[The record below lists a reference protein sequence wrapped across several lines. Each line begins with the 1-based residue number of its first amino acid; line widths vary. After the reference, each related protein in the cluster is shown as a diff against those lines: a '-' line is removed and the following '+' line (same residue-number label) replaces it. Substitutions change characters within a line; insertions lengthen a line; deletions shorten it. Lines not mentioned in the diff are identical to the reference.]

1 MLKIISPEKKATIVS
16 SSVAAVLTL
25 IKLVIGIMSGS
36 VAVLASAV
44 DSVLD
49 LFVSIFNYFAISN
62 SEKPADQYFNY
73 GRGKI
78 EALASVIEGTIIT
91 ISGLFLF
98 YEAVNKY
105 LNNGVSK
112 YADISILV
120 MIISLTITTSLV
132 IYLNRVAKQT
142 NNMVIK
148 ADALHYK
155 TDVYSNA
162 AVLISLITVYFTNL
176 EIVDVLVGGAISIYI
191 IYSAYELIKDGV
203 LVLLDRALEEDMI
216 QDINRILESEGEIN
230 DFHFL
235 KTRTAG
241 NVNFVDV
248 HLVFD
253 CVITLLDAHR
263 VSDNIEEK
271 IMALDPSKEWII
283 NIHLDPYDDSDANIA
298 AHCPTPIQIKSQS

>member
-1 MLKIISPEKKATIVS
+1 MLTKISQEKRATVISST
-16 SSVAAVLTL
+16 VAAILTL
-25 IKLVIGIMSGS
+25 IKFVIGIMSGS

-44 DSVLD
+44 DSILD

-91 ISGLFLF
+91 ISGLYLL
-98 YEAVNKY
+98 YEAIHKY
-105 LNNGVSK
+105 LTGGVSQ
-112 YADISILV
+112 YADISIMV
-120 MIISLTITTSLV
+120 MIVSLIITTALV
-132 IYLNRVAKQT
+132 IYLNKVAKDT

-155 TDVYSNA
+155 TDVFSNG
-162 AVLISLITVYFTNL
+162 AVLISLIAVYFTNL
-176 EIVDVLVGGAISIYI
+176 EIIDIIVGGGISIYI

-203 LVLLDRALEEDMI
+203 LVLLDRALEDDLIKE
-216 QDINRILESEGEIN
+216 INKILDNEIEIN
-230 DFHFL
+230 DHHFL
-235 KTRTAG
+235 KTRAAG

-253 CVITLLDAHR
+253 CVISLLDAHR

-271 IMALDPSKEWII
+271 IMNLDKTREWVI

-298 AHCPTPIQIKSQS
+298 AHCPTPIILQH

>member
-1 MLKIISPEKKATIVS
+1 MSAEKKATIVS

-25 IKLVIGIMSGS
+25 LKLTVGILSGS

-62 SEKPADQYFNY
+62 SEKPADSQFNY

-91 ISGLFLF
+91 ISGFFLLYQAITKYINDTVSTMGETSIIVMLISLFITIGLV
-98 YEAVNKY
+98 AY
-105 LNNGVSK
+105 LN
-112 YADISILV
+112 A
-120 MIISLTITTSLV
+120 
-132 IYLNRVAKQT
+132 VAKKT

-155 TDVYSNA
+155 TDVWTNI
-162 AVLISLITVYFTNL
+162 AVLISLFGVYFTSY
-176 EIVDVLVGGAISIYI
+176 EIIDVIIGGAISIYI
-191 IYSAYELIKDGV
+191 IYSAYELIEDGI
-203 LVLLDRALEEDMI
+203 LVLLDNSLDEETTEEI
-216 QDINRILESEGEIN
+216 IKVIGGEHKVN
-230 DFHFL
+230 DYHFL

-241 NVNFVDV
+241 HNNFVDV

-253 CVITLLDAHR
+253 CIITLMEAHR
-263 VSDNIEEK
+263 ISDKIEDE
-271 IMALDPSKEWII
+271 IEQLDKNKHWII
-283 NIHLDPYDDSDANIA
+283 NIHLDPYDDS
-298 AHCPTPIQIKSQS
+298 QINEEHYQTSIDG

>member
-1 MLKIISPEKKATIVS
+1 MISPEKKATIIS
-16 SSVAAVLTL
+16 SSVAAILTL
-25 IKLVIGIMSGS
+25 MKLVIGIFSGS

-44 DSVLD
+44 DSILD

-62 SEKPADQYFNY
+62 SEKPADKYFNY

-91 ISGLFLF
+91 ISGLFLL
-98 YEAVNKY
+98 YQAIHKY
-105 LNNGVSK
+105 FSKDVSK
-112 YADISILV
+112 YADISIIV
-120 MIISLTITTSLV
+120 MIISLFITTSLV
-132 IYLNRVAKQT
+132 LYLNKIAKDT

-155 TDVYSNA
+155 TDVYTNI
-162 AVLISLITVYFTNL
+162 AVLISLIGVYITSN
-176 EIVDVLVGGAISIYI
+176 EIIDVLIGGAISIYI
-191 IYSAYELIKDGV
+191 IYSAYELIQDGV
-203 LVLLDRALEEDMI
+203 LVLLDRSLGEDVI
-216 QDINRILESEGEIN
+216 KKINFILENEKEIN

-253 CVITLLDAHR
+253 CIITLMSAHR
-263 VSDNIEEK
+263 ISDKIEEK
-271 IMALDPSKEWII
+271 IVNLDKTKEWII
-283 NIHLDPYDDSDANIA
+283 NIHLDPYDDSGINFG
-298 AHCPTPIQIKSQS
+298 AHCPSPLNIEK

>member
-1 MLKIISPEKKATIVS
+1 MSKIKISSEKKATIVS
-16 SSVAAVLTL
+16 SLVAGLLTI
-25 IKLVIGIMSGS
+25 IKLIVGILSGS
-36 VAVLASAV
+36 VALLASAI

-98 YEAVNKY
+98 YIAIDKYINKTISQYANISIIVMIVSLAITTLLVLY
-105 LNNGVSK
+105 LNN
-112 YADISILV
+112 
-120 MIISLTITTSLV
+120 
-132 IYLNRVAKQT
+132 VAKKT

-155 TDVYSNA
+155 VDIWANL
-162 AVLISLITVYFTNL
+162 AVLGSLLLVYFTKN
-176 EIVDVLVGGAISIYI
+176 EIFDVLIGASIAIYI
-191 IYSAYELIKDGV
+191 IYSAYELIYKGV
-203 LVLLDRALEEDMI
+203 LVLLDSSLHEDI
-216 QDINRILESEGEIN
+216 TKKIEDIFKNEPQVN
-230 DFHFL
+230 DFHLL

-241 NVNFVDV
+241 QNNFVDV

-253 CVITLLDAHR
+253 CVITLMDAHR
-263 VSDNIEEK
+263 VSDKIEEK
-271 IMALDPSKEWII
+271 IKKLDSSKFWVI
-283 NIHLDPYDDSDANIA
+283 NIHLDPYDDFEINDL
-298 AHCPTPIQIKSQS
+298 Q